1 MRINSFV
8 VVIVA
13 FLAWN
18 HCDAQRF
25 GAKAVVGWNMGQIS
39 GDQMAGFDKF
49 GFMGG
54 LQGTADLAEKLKLN
68 VEFLYSVRG
77 SRPSIFNSEIDPDVN
92 VTLQYLDLPVYI
104 TYHDWYDEEKE
115 YYKAYLLG
123 GFSYGRLIQATTSAE
138 FNDGDDDLETLV
150 EYFNEND
157 FSFTLGFGFR
167 LSRRIGIQ
175 FRYTRSIVLLL
186 DPDKH
191 GLNTLPLR
199 PYFLTFRGEFIF

>member
-8 VVIVA
+8 IVLVA

-18 HCDAQRF
+18 NCDAQRF
-25 GAKAVVGWNMGQIS
+25 GAKAVAGWNMGQIS

-77 SRPSIFNSEIDPDVN
+77 SRPNVFNSSIDPDIN
-92 VTLQYLDLPVYI
+92 VTLQYIDLPVYVS
-104 TYHDWYDEEKE
+104 YHDWYDEENDF
-115 YYKAYLLG
+115 YKAYLLG
-123 GFSYGRLIQATTSAE
+123 GFSYGRLIKATTSDGY
-138 FNDGDDDLETLV
+138 NDGDDDLETLV
-150 EYFNEND
+150 QYFNEND

-167 LSRRIGIQ
+167 LNRRVGIQ
-175 FRYTRSIVLLL
+175 FRYTRSITLLL

-191 GLNTLPLR
+191 DLNTNPLR